1 MEIGERVAQLETKI
15 ETALSGVA
23 NFRAF
28 QAEASDF
35 FSRYDEREKQHNRR
49 SNWLIGMMS
58 VVLALATVAL
68 VLEGLHR

>member
-1 MEIGERVAQLETKI
+1 MEIGERVAQLETKV

-35 FSRYDEREKQHNRR
+35 FIRYDEREKQHKKR
-49 SNWLIGMMS
+49 SNWLMLMMS
-58 VVLALATVAL
+58 VLLALATIGL